1 MINFYNKF
9 GLNFWLDNKFKNY
22 IVKLI
27 LKIAL
32 KHFLMSVK
40 LVKFVTHTVKRHV
53 NLEKIL

>member
-1 MINFYNKF
+1 MINFDNKF

-40 LVKFVTHTVKRHV
+40 LVKFVTLTVKRHV